1 MTSLRGESSR
11 SYLGRSAS
19 VSVSRACPKCGPA
32 EATQTGRAEVS
43 RGRSRATTFQP
54 PPEGPNISY
63 QGISRHDLDPSTSH
77 RNQFAHLNE
86 SRHSKASP
94 CPVESQRDQS
104 EPAAMMT
111 KPLEHSSVLLMEKIV
126 DTDNLERAWKKVRSN
141 HGAPGPDG
149 ITIDE
154 FPEHFRE
161 HWSVIR
167 QQLLDGT
174 SHGQSRTDS
183 A

>member
-1 MTSLRGESSR
+1 
-11 SYLGRSAS
+11 
-19 VSVSRACPKCGPA
+19 
-32 EATQTGRAEVS
+32 
-43 RGRSRATTFQP
+43 
-54 PPEGPNISY
+54 
-63 QGISRHDLDPSTSH
+63 
-77 RNQFAHLNE
+77 
-86 SRHSKASP
+86 
-94 CPVESQRDQS
+94 
-104 EPAAMMT
+104 MMT